1 MNAVV
6 VVESSFGNTRDV
18 ARAVADGL
26 GAGTQ
31 VVDVHEAPATVPAEV
46 DLIVVGG
53 PTHAFGMSRP
63 STRAD
68 AARQGAAEGGATDV
82 GIREWIDQ
90 LGTGQELR
98 FATFDTKVEKVRHL
112 PGSAAKK
119 AAKAL
124 RRRGFG
130 MATAPMS
137 FFVTD
142 TPGPLV
148 DGELERARSWG
159 QHLMASHAEH

>member
-6 VVESSFGNTRDV
+6 VVESSFGNTREV

-26 GAGTQ
+26 GAGSV
-31 VVDVHEAPATVPAEV
+31 VVDVHQAPTVVPAEV

-53 PTHAFGMSRP
+53 PTHAFGMSRT
-63 STRAD
+63 STRQD
-68 AARQGAAEGGATDV
+68 AARQGAVEGGATDV
-82 GIREWIDQ
+82 GIREWIDH
-90 LGTGQELR
+90 LGDGKELR

-124 RRRGFG
+124 RRRGFR
-130 MATAPMS
+130 MAADPMS
-137 FFVTD
+137 FYVTD

-159 QHLMASHAEH
+159 HQLMASMGSK

>member
-1 MNAVV
+1 
-6 VVESSFGNTRDV
+6 
-18 ARAVADGL
+18 
-26 GAGTQ
+26 
-31 VVDVHEAPATVPAEV
+31 
-46 DLIVVGG
+46 
-53 PTHAFGMSRP
+53 
-63 STRAD
+63 
-68 AARQGAAEGGATDV
+68 V

-124 RRRGFG
+124 RRRGLR

-148 DGELERARSWG
+148 DGELERAARG
-159 QHLMASHAEH
+159 GNN